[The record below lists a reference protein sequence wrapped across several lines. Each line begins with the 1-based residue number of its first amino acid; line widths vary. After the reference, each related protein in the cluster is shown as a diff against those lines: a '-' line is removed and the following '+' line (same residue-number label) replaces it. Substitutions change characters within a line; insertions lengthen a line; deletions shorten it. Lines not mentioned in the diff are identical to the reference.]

1 MAYAAPQTL
10 ISAPPDEPILYGRPF
25 LEGTELQQISQRSD
39 LRGAMQL
46 GAHIACIA
54 ATTLL
59 VWFALPFWYL
69 MVPAMAVHGVAI
81 VTLFAPMHEC
91 VHRAV
96 FASRTAN
103 VIVGWIAGVLSF
115 PRLCPRSAQLG
126 LCRSPSDL
134 RPIRTVAVFQPSERG
149 L

>member
-25 LEGTELQQISQRSD
+25 LEGAELQQISQRSD

-54 ATTLL
+54 TTTLL
-59 VWFALPFWYL
+59 VWLALPFWYL
-69 MVPAMAVHGVAI
+69 LVPAMAVHGVTI

-91 VHRAV
+91 VHRTGHCLAHRKRDRRLDRRCTELPSPLP
-96 FASRTAN
+96 AICSTRTMP
-103 VIVGWIAGVLSF
+103 V
-115 PRLCPRSAQLG
+115 
-126 LCRSPSDL
+126 
-134 RPIRTVAVFQPSERG
+134 TV
-149 L
+149 